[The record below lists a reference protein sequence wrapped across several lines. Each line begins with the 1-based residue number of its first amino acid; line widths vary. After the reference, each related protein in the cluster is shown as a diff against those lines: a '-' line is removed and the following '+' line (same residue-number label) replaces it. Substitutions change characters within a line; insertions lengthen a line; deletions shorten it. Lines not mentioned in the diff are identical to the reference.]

1 MDDEQRERSMTV
13 LDAAAF
19 LRDESSRRIEGRLQS
34 LPNAGVEVSC
44 RAGCHACCS
53 QLVVV
58 SPLEAHA
65 LAEHVAADADL
76 GRRAAARVEAWAAA
90 VSGHPTLGARLAQFE
105 KAGGYVDSQAG
116 DAIEREYW
124 AAKLPCP
131 FLDGGCCSIYPVRPH
146 ACREHFVLSPPEL
159 CAEDLDAVTP
169 ANTRLEFR
177 AVASAVGEAAFGLP
191 DRLIP
196 LPRAL
201 QYAREHPEEGARE
214 AGESEV
220 RAQIADAQRRVR
232 LALARLLAAQ
242 RTDRSAG

>member
-1 MDDEQRERSMTV
+1 MDGDQRGQPITV
-13 LDAAAF
+13 LGTAAL
-19 LRDESSRRIEGRLQS
+19 LRDESSRRIEGRLQA
-34 LPNAGVEVSC
+34 LPQAGEEVSC

-65 LAEHVAADADL
+65 IAEHVGADDEL
-76 GRRAAARVEAWAAA
+76 GRRTTARVEAWEAAISCHA
-90 VSGHPTLGARLAQFE
+90 TLSVRLGQLEA
-105 KAGGYVDSQAG
+105 AGGYVSSEDG
-116 DAIEREYW
+116 DAIERDYW

-131 FLDGGCCSIYPVRPH
+131 FLDGGRCSIYPVRPH

-177 AVASAVGEAAFGLP
+177 AVASSVGASDFGLP

-201 QYAREHPEEGARE
+201 QYARGHLDERAAQAEET
-214 AGESEV
+214 EV
-220 RAQIADAQRRVR
+220 RRVIADAQRRVR

-242 RTDRSAG
+242 TNRRS